1 MPVMAIVHNL
11 SSPVCCG
18 DYRASMLMCM
28 HGPGQM
34 RGAGSALYRQSPND
48 SKDARSSYTYKLW
61 VSTSLHLEYLSPR
74 SSPINIYLYNEM

>member
-18 DYRASMLMCM
+18 DDRARIFMCM

-34 RGAGSALYRQSPND
+34 RGAGSALYSQSPND

-61 VSTSLHLEYLSPR
+61 VSTSRISF
-74 SSPINIYLYNEM
+74 SSLYFYHIYLFDNM